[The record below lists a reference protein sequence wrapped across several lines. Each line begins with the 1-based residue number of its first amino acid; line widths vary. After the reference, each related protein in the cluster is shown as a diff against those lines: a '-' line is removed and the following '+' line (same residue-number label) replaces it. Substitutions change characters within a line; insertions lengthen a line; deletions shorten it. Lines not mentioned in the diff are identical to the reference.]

1 MSGVKSKN
9 GHLWKSMI
17 QEETLMETM
26 KTIDVSRKR
35 KNDRGAE
42 SYDFPGS
49 NETKSDEEKRKWKK
63 RRLEHSGNESS
74 SSNASSSRSKRRRKN
89 QNRNRKYMPV
99 SRILPPIESSVDG
112 LECEEFINELADN
125 LEEQNL
131 ELIRRVVTVIGKA
144 ASLEIYKTTQDV
156 EREGGM
162 LTMNRIRRR
171 TPGGVFLFLLKE
183 SSFIDEESRKM
194 IFSND
199 KKPAERK
206 MSSEQMSKIPPNSP
220 ENSDYVENEQR
231 KSTTLTDP
239 DLLSQK
245 ILNYTNDVGDN
256 DDMDIF

>member
-1 MSGVKSKN
+1 
-9 GHLWKSMI
+9 MI

-26 KTIDVSRKR
+26 KTIDVTRKR

-42 SYDFPGS
+42 AYDFPF
-49 NETKSDEEKRKWKK
+49 DDDKRKWKK

-74 SSNASSSRSKRRRKN
+74 SSNSSSKSRKRKKN
-89 QNRNRKYMPV
+89 VNRHKKYMPV
-99 SRILPPIESSVDG
+99 SRVLPQIESSIEG
-112 LECEEFINELADN
+112 PEIEEFANELAEH

-131 ELIRRVVTVIGKA
+131 ELIRRVVIVIGKA

-162 LTMNRIRRR
+162 LTMNRVRRR

-183 SSFIDEESRKM
+183 SSFLSDESRRL
-194 IFSND
+194 IFSNE

-231 KSTTLTDP
+231 KLTDP
-239 DLLSQK
+239 DLISQK
-245 ILNYTNDVGDN
+245 ILNFTND
-256 DDMDIF
+256 DDGNIFETDQNNEMDIF